1 MFSTDDLARETTFIF
16 NEKNS
21 TCKYKYIKYVV
32 ISVSDLCLAEVIVEW
47 TKDFDSKTLFWQVM
61 YTKKNLVIL
70 KCNKACLLRKE
81 GCLGVALSKF
91 SIELQY

>member
-32 ISVSDLCLAEVIVEW
+32 ISVSDLCLAEVIVE
-47 TKDFDSKTLFWQVM
+47 
-61 YTKKNLVIL
+61 
-70 KCNKACLLRKE
+70 
-81 GCLGVALSKF
+81 
-91 SIELQY
+91 